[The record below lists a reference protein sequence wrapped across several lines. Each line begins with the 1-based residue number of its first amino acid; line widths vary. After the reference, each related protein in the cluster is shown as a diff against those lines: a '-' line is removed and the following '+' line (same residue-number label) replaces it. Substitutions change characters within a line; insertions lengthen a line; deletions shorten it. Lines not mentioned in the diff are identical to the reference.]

1 MHAYRKMHDII
12 QKTGEF
18 YSSTSIRFHELRKY
32 NQFFITINAERYFI
46 KGNTLIKVRIVNFY
60 QTMKRSNKY
69 RSQTD
74 N

>member
-12 QKTGEF
+12 QRTGEF

-46 KGNTLIKVRIVNFY
+46 KDKSSYCKFPSNNETLEQIPF
-60 QTMKRSNKY
+60 S
-69 RSQTD
+69 D
-74 N
+74 

>member
-12 QKTGEF
+12 QRTGEF

-46 KGNTLIKVRIVNFY
+46 KGNIDKSSYCKFPSNNETLEQIPF
-60 QTMKRSNKY
+60 S
-69 RSQTD
+69 D
-74 N
+74 